1 MLTHTAVAK
10 RGNLVA
16 ELLTHSWRREPSP
29 PSLSPANLAEITP
42 LLLKTGSAG
51 LGWWRIQQSELRTSA
66 AALKLKHAYIAQVL
80 GGELQEKGIIQAFRL
95 LRSAGIEPLLGKGW
109 AITRLY
115 PCAGLRSSI
124 DIDLCVRKQQRSLA
138 ANTLNEPVAEGCW
151 LDLHTQFRPLDRS
164 VEELFAHSQLAALG
178 ETEIRVLGCEDQIRL
193 LSLHMLYHGVYRP
206 VWLCDLG
213 RALESLP
220 PDFDWDYFL
229 SGDTRFLDW
238 ILCALSL
245 AHQLLGASLPENSPL
260 TSRVSPLPGWLV
272 PSVLEQWGTM
282 EHYMDTL
289 PMSYYLRHP
298 KGLFKA
304 LRLRWPSPIHATV
317 RVGGPFNE
325 LPRLPFQVAECFRR
339 TATFLTQSRTEN

>member
-1 MLTHTAVAK
+1 M
-10 RGNLVA
+10 A

-29 PSLSPANLAEITP
+29 PSLSLAGLADITP
-42 LLLKTGSAG
+42 LLLKTDSAG
-51 LGWWRIQQSELRTSA
+51 LGWWRVQQSELRTSA
-66 AALKLKHAYIAQVL
+66 AALRLKHAYIAHVL
-80 GGELQEKGIIQAFRL
+80 RAELQEREIVQALGL

-115 PCAGLRSSI
+115 PSEGLRSSI
-124 DIDLCVRKQQRSLA
+124 DIDLCVRKEQRSLA
-138 ANTLNEPVAEGCW
+138 KSTLADLVAEGCW

-164 VEELFAHSQLAALG
+164 VEELFAHSQLARLG
-178 ETEIRVLGCEDQIRL
+178 ETEIRVLGCEDQLRL

-213 RALESLP
+213 LALESLP

-238 ILCALSL
+238 VLCALGL
-245 AHQLLGASLPENSPL
+245 AHQLLGASLPEDSPL
-260 TSRVSPLPGWLV
+260 PSRVSRLPGWLT

-298 KGLFKA
+298 KRIFKA
-304 LRLRWPSPIHATV
+304 LRLRWPGPIHATV

-339 TATFLTQSRTEN
+339 TARYLIKSRTEA